1 MTAIA
6 APDDPREAR
15 RQIRLLLVDDEP
27 SVLSALRRLFRLQGY
42 TTDQATGG
50 AAGLELMSEQPFDLV
65 ISDMRMP
72 EMDGAT
78 FLEAVRQQ
86 HPSTVRILLT
96 GYADIASTVAAI
108 NRGEI
113 HRYITKPWD
122 DNDLL
127 LVVDEALQRR
137 ALERQNAELQALTQ
151 AQNLEL
157 QTLNQSLEARVAART
172 AELEA
177 SNLKL
182 EDNLLLLADTHRQ
195 LAKAHEEVQQNF
207 TMAVTIFA
215 GLLEMRQERVA
226 GHARRV
232 ADLARRMGL
241 RLGLDEKRLE
251 EVHLAA
257 LLHDIGKI
265 GFTDAMLAKP
275 VSQYSADEHMSY
287 NQHPLDG
294 EAALMPLERLHG
306 VALIVRQ
313 HHERV
318 DGHGFP
324 DGLLDAEITLGA
336 KIVAVASDYDGLLS
350 GNLAEERYKP
360 DAARKAIGDGI
371 GTHYAAQAVEAL
383 DGALADMA
391 AEELADVELT
401 VADLKPGMQLSSDL
415 LSPQGAILLP
425 KGHRFTAQMV
435 RKLTEFVA
443 RASLPLVLRVL
454 CKSIDAKSSG
464 RSAPKMSSIN
474 P

>member
-1 MTAIA
+1 MA
-6 APDDPREAR
+6 ATDAQDDIRETR
-15 RQIRLLLVDDEP
+15 RSIRLLLVDDET
-27 SVLSALRRLFRLQGY
+27 SVLSALRRLFRMQGY

-50 AAGLELMSEQPFDLV
+50 AAGLELMAEQPFDLV

-86 HPSTVRILLT
+86 HPTTVRILLT
-96 GYADIASTVAAI
+96 GYADISSTVAAI

-127 LVVDEALQRR
+127 LVVDEALKRR

-151 AQNLEL
+151 SQNEEL
-157 QTLNQSLEARVAART
+157 QALNQSLEARVAART
-172 AELEA
+172 AELEE

-182 EDNLLLLADTHRQ
+182 EDNLLLLADTNRQ

-207 TMAVTIFA
+207 TMAVTVFA

-241 RLGLDEKRLE
+241 RLGLDEKRIE

-275 VSQYSADEHMSY
+275 VSLYSADEQMSY
-287 NQHPLDG
+287 GRHPLDG

-306 VALIVRQ
+306 VALLIRQ

-324 DGLLDAEITLGA
+324 DGLADAEIALGA
-336 KIVAVASDYDGLLS
+336 KIIAVASDYDGLLS
-350 GNLAEERYKP
+350 GNLAEERYP
-360 DAARKAIGDGI
+360 PAAARQALGESI
-371 GTHYAAQAVEAL
+371 GTHYAAQVVEAL
-383 DGALADMA
+383 DGALADIA
-391 AEELADVELT
+391 AEELADVEL
-401 VADLKPGMQLSSDL
+401 VAADLKPGMELSSDL

-425 KGHRFTAQMV
+425 KGYKFDSRMV
-435 RKLTEFVA
+435 RKLAEFVA
-443 RASLPLVLRVL
+443 RAALPVEIRVL
-454 CKSIDAKSSG
+454 CKSLDPKSP
-464 RSAPKMSSIN
+464 RRAAPKAASTT